1 MGLDRN
7 ELERMLVVDPFDAAL
22 RAEYGRLLLEA
33 GEAEAAMAQFGILC
47 KSAPDDARGG
57 QGLAKALLALGRR
70 DEAFEHYERA
80 RSLDGFIPDSQ
91 LEQGTGVERSEPPPR
106 LKIVQGGREDSGS
119 AGKVVDLGQAVRE
132 RICFDDIAGLED
144 LKRVIRLQI
153 VEPFL
158 RPSLFARFKKKAG
171 GGVLLYGPPGCGKTM
186 IARAI
191 ASECRAEFL
200 SVGISDVLDMYIG
213 ESQRKLAA
221 MFTRARASQPC
232 VLFFDEIDAL
242 AFARSK
248 AQSEHTRQ
256 IVNEFLTQL
265 DGIGNDNQ
273 GILVLAATNM
283 PWDVDSAMK
292 RPGRFSRQIFVPP
305 PDAPARA
312 HMVNLKLRGVPHAGV
327 DASAL
332 AEITP
337 HYSGADIDGL
347 IEAAKDRVIEDHV
360 QGMSERVITQ
370 ADMVQAVQGLHPSTL
385 DWLRTASNL
394 VKYAGADD
402 SYRDVE
408 RYLRNNRIR

>member
-1 MGLDRN
+1 MRRDRN
-7 ELERMLVVDPFDAAL
+7 ELERMLVVEPFDAEL
-22 RAEYGRLLLEA
+22 RAEYGEVLLQA
-33 GEAEAAMAQFGILC
+33 GETEAALAQFGILS
-47 KSAPDDARGG
+47 KSAPADARGS
-57 QGLAKALLALGRR
+57 QGRARALLALGRR
-70 DEAFEHYERA
+70 DEALDCYERSRA
-80 RSLDGFIPDSQ
+80 LGGFTPDPQFDQASATDRR
-91 LEQGTGVERSEPPPR
+91 EVPPR
-106 LKIVQGGREDSGS
+106 LKIVQGGREDPVS
-119 AGKVVDLGQAVRE
+119 AGKIVELGRVTPE
-132 RICFDDIAGLED
+132 RIGFDDIAGLEE

-242 AFARSK
+242 AYARSK

-273 GILVLAATNM
+273 GVLVLAATNM

-292 RPGRFSRQIFVPP
+292 RPGRFSRQVFVPP
-305 PDAPARA
+305 PDAAARA
-312 HMVNLKLRGVPHAGV
+312 HMVQLKLRGVPHADV
-327 DASAL
+327 DAGAVAQATL
-332 AEITP
+332 
-337 HYSGADIDGL
+337 HFSGADIDGL
-347 IEAAKDRVIEDHV
+347 LEVAKDRVIEDHV
-360 QGMSERVITQ
+360 QGMTERVITQ
-370 ADMVQAVQGLHPSTL
+370 VDLVQAAEGLHPSTL

-402 SYRDVE
+402 SYRDVD
-408 RYLRNNRIR
+408 RYLRSNKIR